1 MTLRWTNTTRT
12 RVVAEHWIHFKEY
25 VIAAFTGFVG
35 WVVYKIKNKDTQQRE
50 HEAMQDK
57 RLDNLERRAHS
68 LEKNQGIIEERTKSI
83 QNELTDMKLEVRSDL
98 KEIKD
103 ILRNG

>member
-1 MTLRWTNTTRT
+1 MAGYWVHL
-12 RVVAEHWIHFKEY
+12 KEY
-25 VIAAFTGFVG
+25 IIAVFTACVG
-35 WVVYKIKNKDTQQRE
+35 WVVYKIKNKETQQRE

-68 LEKNQGIIEERTKSI
+68 LEKNQGVIEERTKSI

-103 ILRNG
+103 MLRNG